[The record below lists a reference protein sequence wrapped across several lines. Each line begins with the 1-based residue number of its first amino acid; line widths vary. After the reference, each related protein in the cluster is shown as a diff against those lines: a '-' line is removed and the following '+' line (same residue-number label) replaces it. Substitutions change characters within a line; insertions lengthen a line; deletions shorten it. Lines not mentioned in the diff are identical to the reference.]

1 MSMNKQVHNKVIDH
15 RLFDGSTQ
23 VEDVT
28 SVDTPEIEFVNDEV
42 DIPGATAKINIVMS
56 YQVGALT
63 VTINHNNG
71 NGCDGLATPDLH
83 KIELRMAR
91 QVINTASGTS
101 TPKSTKVR
109 FTGTPMKVSRGS
121 VERGNP
127 RGASVQY
134 SVQRYEEE
142 ENGKEIICIDALAG
156 ILRINGKDYAS
167 DINKILD

>member
-1 MSMNKQVHNKVIDH
+1 MGMNKQVHNKVIDH

-28 SVDTPEIEFVNDEV
+28 SVDTPEIEFTNDEV
-42 DIPGATAKINIVMS
+42 DIPGATAKINVVMA
-56 YQVGALT
+56 YQVGAMT

-91 QVINTASGTS
+91 QVINTSSGTS
-101 TPKSTKVR
+101 TPKSTMVR

-127 RGASVQY
+127 R
-134 SVQRYEEE
+134 EE
-142 ENGKEIICIDALAG
+142 ENGKEIILIDALAG

-167 DINKILD
+167 EINKILD

>member
-1 MSMNKQVHNKVIDH
+1 MSMNKQVHNKVIDQ

-28 SVDTPEIEFVNDEV
+28 SVDTPDIEFVNDEV
-42 DIPGATAKINIVMS
+42 DIPGATAKVNIVTP
-56 YQVGALT
+56 YQVGAMT
-63 VTINHNNG
+63 VTVNHNNG
-71 NGCDGLATPDLH
+71 NGCAALATPELH

-91 QVINTASGTS
+91 QVISTATGES

-109 FTGTPMKVSRGS
+109 FSGTPMKVTRGS

-127 RGASVQY
+127 RGSSVEY

-142 ENGKEIICIDALAG
+142 ENGKTVILIDALAG
-156 ILRINGKDYAS
+156 ILQINGKDYAS
-167 DINKILD
+167 EIARILD

>member
-1 MSMNKQVHNKVIDH
+1 MSMNKQVHNKVIYQM
-15 RLFDGSTQ
+15 LFDGGTQ

-28 SVDTPEIEFVNDEV
+28 SVDTPDIEFISDEIDV
-42 DIPGATAKINIVMS
+42 PGATAKINIVTP
-56 YQVGALT
+56 YQVGAMT

-71 NGCDGLATPDLH
+71 NGCDGLNAPETH

-91 QVINTASGTS
+91 QVISTTTGDS

-109 FTGTPMKVSRGS
+109 FTGTPMNIKRGS

-127 RGASVQY
+127 RGQSVEY

-142 ENGKEIICIDALAG
+142 ENGKTVILIDALAG
-156 ILRINGKDYAS
+156 ILQINGKDYAS
-167 DINKILD
+167 EINRILD